1 MSLPAVIRRGVAVR
15 HGFFAMPRSPRGGSF
30 AVMCSR
36 SAVFLWAVVLCL
48 VSGVASATD
57 ASHGPRFLGPPPP
70 KQVRRVVT
78 LAPSLTEMVQALGAG
93 GALVGVSRFDDAK
106 EVAKLPRVGGFV
118 DPSVEAVVALRPDL
132 VLVQPGPG
140 NQRPV
145 EKMAEL
151 GVPVLMLP
159 LHSVADVLAAL
170 RTVGKALGHESQA
183 EALVARIESTRTRIR
198 EAAKKLPAPRVLFV
212 YGFEP
217 LVVAGPGSFAN
228 ELLKD
233 AGGLNV
239 AADGGSAYPV
249 YSVERA
255 VAARPDVVVDAA
267 DVDVGKDK
275 LRELPGLAGARW
287 VEVPSLA
294 LLQPGPSLGRGL
306 EELFRLLHP
315 EAPAKDAGP

>member
-1 MSLPAVIRRGVAVR
+1 MMNVSPSTSR
-15 HGFFAMPRSPRGGSF
+15 PRGL
-30 AVMCSR
+30 ALL
-36 SAVFLWAVVLCL
+36 ATVLCL
-48 VSGVASATD
+48 VVGTARAASVPTPQ
-57 ASHGPRFLGPPPP
+57 GPHRLGPPAPA
-70 KQVRRVVT
+70 QVRRVVT
-78 LAPSLTEMVQALGAG
+78 LAPSLTEMVLTLGAG
-93 GALVGVSRFDDAK
+93 STLVGVSRFDAAK
-106 EVAKLPRVGGFV
+106 EVEKLPRVGGFV
-118 DPSVEAVVALRPDL
+118 DPSVEAVVALKPDL

-151 GVPVLMLP
+151 GVPVLLLP
-159 LHSVADVLAAL
+159 LHSVADVLAGM
-170 RTVGKALGHESQA
+170 REVGKVLGREK
-183 EALVARIESTRTRIR
+183 EADAVISRIEATRTRIR
-198 EAAKKLPAPRVLFV
+198 EAAKKLPAPRVLFA

-233 AGGLNV
+233 AGGINV

-255 VAARPDVVVDAA
+255 VRARPDVVVDAA

-275 LRELPGLAGARW
+275 VRALPGLSGARW

-315 EAPAKDAGP
+315 EGAAKP

>member
-1 MSLPAVIRRGVAVR
+1 MRMNVR
-15 HGFFAMPRSPRGGSF
+15 ASRPRPSGLTLL
-30 AVMCSR
+30 AT
-36 SAVFLWAVVLCL
+36 VLCL
-48 VSGVASATD
+48 VVGMAGVASSAP
-57 ASHGPRFLGPPPP
+57 APPGPRTLGPPPP
-70 KQVRRVVT
+70 AQVRRVVT
-78 LAPSLTEMVQALGAG
+78 LVPSLTEMVLAMGAG
-93 GALVGVSRFDDAK
+93 STLVGVSRFDDAK
-106 EVAKLPRVGGFV
+106 EAQKLPRVGGFV
-118 DPSVEAVVALRPDL
+118 DPSVEAVVALKPDL

-151 GVPVLMLP
+151 GIPVLLLP
-159 LHSVADVLAAL
+159 LHSVTDVLTGMQA
-170 RTVGKALGHESQA
+170 VGRALGRQKEA
-183 EALVARIESTRTRIR
+183 EAVVSRIEATRTRIR
-198 EAAKKLPAPRVLFV
+198 EAAKKLPAPRVLFA

-217 LVVAGPGSFAN
+217 LVVAGPGSFAH

-233 AGGLNV
+233 AGGINV

-255 VAARPDVVVDAA
+255 VRSRADVVVDAA

-275 LRELPGLAGARW
+275 LRALPGLSSARW

-315 EAPAKDAGP
+315 EVAGKGDTKP